1 MGNQSSPI
9 PAPVGSARATSTTV
23 DRQIAFERINTLY
36 AITQP
41 MLFAG
46 FAFTVLTGL
55 LLAASVPQSLLA
67 GWVAFKITL
76 TVARLVDG
84 RMFLRDRHRLL
95 RIRVWKVHFF
105 VGVVLDSLAWGLL
118 PVLFMPT
125 ADPAINGVL
134 IAGMVGIASAG
145 TIALAAH
152 RLASGLSLL
161 LVLGPLIEQQATAP
175 TILSRYTAAAAV
187 VYGALLFLEARNSHR
202 RFTETMRLRFENA
215 AIAEERHRALVYAEH
230 SNAAKTRFLA
240 SVSHELRTPL
250 NGIIGMTQLV
260 AVEPLSALQRQRLD
274 VLRHSA
280 EHLVTVIGDLLDLSR
295 IEFDRI
301 EIDAQPTLIAQTVRD
316 VTDLLQPV
324 AAERGLDF
332 EVVFDL
338 GLPAAALMDASR
350 VKQVLHNLIGNALKF
365 TAHGGVGVAAAMAE
379 GMLCFRVS
387 DSGEGIP
394 HDAIER
400 IFDAFEQGPSS
411 TVPAR
416 SGTGLGLTISRRLA
430 RAMGGDVT
438 CRSIPGRGTTFEFT
452 IAFRPTPRTPTPRPS
467 LAEERGLA
475 FEVVFDLGLPA
486 AAQMDASRVKQ
497 VLHNLIGNALKFTAH
512 GEVGLAV
519 AMADGL
525 LRFRVSDSGE
535 GIPPDAIERIFDAFE
550 QAPSNTAPARSGA
563 GLGLTISRRLARA
576 MGGDV
581 TCRSVPGL
589 GTTFEFTITFKP
601 TPRTPT
607 PRPSLSEELAAA
619 DRPRGGADMR
629 PGRVLVVEDNEV
641 NALVVRG
648 MLEQMGVNAE
658 LAVDGQK
665 ALVSMGQTAFDLVL
679 MDCQMPV
686 LDGWEATRLW
696 RAREIRMRQYMRTP
710 IIALTAS
717 AAAGERERCLEA
729 GMDDYLSKPFSR
741 EALGELVDRYLPPVF
756 ANSVRSE
763 FR

>member
-9 PAPVGSARATSTTV
+9 PAPVADTRAKPAAIA
-23 DRQIAFERINTLY
+23 RQIGFERVSTLY

-46 FAFTVLTGL
+46 FAFTLLTGL
-55 LLAASVPQSLLA
+55 LLSSSVPQSLLA
-67 GWVAFKITL
+67 GWVVGKIALTL
-76 TVARLVDG
+76 ARLVDG
-84 RMFLRDRHRLL
+84 RMFLNDRHRLL
-95 RIRVWKVHFF
+95 RLRAWKIRFF
-105 VGVVLDSLAWGLL
+105 IGVILDSLAWGLL
-118 PVLFMPT
+118 AVLFMPT
-125 ADPAINGVL
+125 SDPAVNGVL
-134 IAGMVGIASAG
+134 LAGVVGIASAG
-145 TIALAAH
+145 AIALAAH

-161 LVLGPLIEQQATAP
+161 LVLGPLIEQQAMSP
-175 TILSRYTAAAAV
+175 TLLSRYTAASLV

-202 RFTETMRLRFENA
+202 RFTETTRLRFENA
-215 AIAEERHRALVYAEH
+215 AIAEERHRALVFAEH

-324 AAERGLDF
+324 AEERGLAF

-365 TAHGGVGVAAAMAE
+365 TAHGGVGVAVSMAD
-379 GMLCFRVS
+379 GLLCMRVS

-394 HDAIER
+394 PDAIER

-411 TVPAR
+411 TAPAR

-438 CRSIPGRGTTFEFT
+438 CRSVPGRGTTFEFT
-452 IAFRPTPRTPTPRPS
+452 IAFRPTPRTP
-467 LAEERGLA
+467 
-475 FEVVFDLGLPA
+475 
-486 AAQMDASRVKQ
+486 M
-497 VLHNLIGNALKFTAH
+497 
-512 GEVGLAV
+512 
-519 AMADGL
+519 
-525 LRFRVSDSGE
+525 
-535 GIPPDAIERIFDAFE
+535 
-550 QAPSNTAPARSGA
+550 
-563 GLGLTISRRLARA
+563 
-576 MGGDV
+576 
-581 TCRSVPGL
+581 
-589 GTTFEFTITFKP
+589 
-601 TPRTPT
+601 

-619 DRPRGGADMR
+619 GELDETPVVR

-658 LAVDGQK
+658 LAIDGQK
-665 ALVSMGQTAFDLVL
+665 ALARMGATTYDLVL

-686 LDGWEATRLW
+686 LDGWEATRIW
-696 RAREIRMRQYMRTP
+696 RARETRLRQNQRVP
-710 IIALTAS
+710 IVALTAS

-729 GMDDYLSKPFSR
+729 GMDDYLSKPFTR
-741 EALGELVDRYLPPVF
+741 EALGELVDRYL
-756 ANSVRSE
+756 AA
-763 FR
+763 

>member
-1 MGNQSSPI
+1 VGNQSSPI
-9 PAPVGSARATSTTV
+9 PAPAADARAAAAAI
-23 DRQIAFERINTLY
+23 DRQIGFERINTLY
-36 AITQP
+36 AITEP
-41 MLFAG
+41 MLFGG

-55 LLAASVPQSLLA
+55 LLASSVPQALLA
-67 GWVAFKITL
+67 GWLAFKIVL
-76 TVARLVDG
+76 TIARLVDG
-84 RMFLRDRHRLL
+84 RLYLRDRHRSL
-95 RIRVWKVHFF
+95 RLRAWKIRFF
-105 VGVVLDSLAWGLL
+105 IGVILDSLAWGLI

-125 ADPAINGVL
+125 SDPAVNGVL
-134 IAGMVGIASAG
+134 LAGVVGIASAG
-145 TIALAAH
+145 TIALSAH
-152 RLASGLSLL
+152 RLASCASLL
-161 LVLGPLIEQQATAP
+161 LVLGPLIEQQAMTP
-175 TILSRYTAAAAV
+175 TPLSHYTAAAAV
-187 VYGALLFLEARNSHR
+187 VFGALLFLEARNSHR
-202 RFTETMRLRFENA
+202 RFAESTRLRFENA
-215 AIAEERHRALVYAEH
+215 AIADERHRALVFAEH

-324 AAERGLDF
+324 AEERGLAF

-365 TAHGGVGVAAAMAE
+365 TAQGGVGVSVAMAD
-379 GMLCFRVS
+379 GLLCFRVS

-394 HDAIER
+394 PEAIER

-411 TVPAR
+411 TAPAR

-467 LAEERGLA
+467 L
-475 FEVVFDLGLPA
+475 
-486 AAQMDASRVKQ
+486 
-497 VLHNLIGNALKFTAH
+497 
-512 GEVGLAV
+512 
-519 AMADGL
+519 
-525 LRFRVSDSGE
+525 
-535 GIPPDAIERIFDAFE
+535 
-550 QAPSNTAPARSGA
+550 
-563 GLGLTISRRLARA
+563 
-576 MGGDV
+576 
-581 TCRSVPGL
+581 
-589 GTTFEFTITFKP
+589 
-601 TPRTPT
+601 
-607 PRPSLSEELAAA
+607 SEELAAA
-619 DRPRGGADMR
+619 GESADVPVVR

-648 MLEQMGVNAE
+648 MLEQLGVNAE

-665 ALVSMGQTAFDLVL
+665 ALARMGQTTYDLVL

-686 LDGWEATRLW
+686 LDGWEATRIW
-696 RAREIRMRQYMRTP
+696 RARETRLRQNQRVP
-710 IIALTAS
+710 IVALTAS

-729 GMDDYLSKPFSR
+729 GMDDYLSKPFTR
-741 EALGELVDRYLPPVF
+741 EALGELVDRYL
-756 ANSVRSE
+756 AA
-763 FR
+763 

>member
-1 MGNQSSPI
+1 MPQVPDTRAN
-9 PAPVGSARATSTTV
+9 PAAIDREIEFDRVGTLYSIALPSLLGGVAYSVLIGLMLWQLVPRALLGGW
-23 DRQIAFERINTLY
+23 IAFK
-36 AITQP
+36 
-41 MLFAG
+41 
-46 FAFTVLTGL
+46 VL
-55 LLAASVPQSLLA
+55 LLV
-67 GWVAFKITL
+67 T
-76 TVARLVDG
+76 RLVDSRLFKRARHPAL
-84 RMFLRDRHRLL
+84 RMAH
-95 RIRVWKVHFF
+95 WKNRFF
-105 VGVVLDSLAWGLL
+105 VATILDSFTWGLL
-118 PVLFMPT
+118 AVLFMPT
-125 ADPAINGVL
+125 ADPVTNGVMV
-134 IAGMVGIASAG
+134 AGLVAVASASVL
-145 TIALAAH
+145 ALSAH
-152 RLASGLSLL
+152 RVASGAALV
-161 LVLGPLIEQQATAP
+161 LVLGPLIEQQA
-175 TILSRYTAAAAV
+175 LSGALIERITAATLF
-187 VYGALLFLEARNSHR
+187 VYGTVLFLESQYSHR
-202 RFTETMRLRFENA
+202 RFAESMRLRFENA

-260 AVEPLSALQRQRLD
+260 AIEPLSALQQQRMD

-280 EHLVTVIGDLLDLSR
+280 EHLVAVIGDLLDLSR

-301 EIDAQPTLIAQTVRD
+301 ELNPQPTLIAQTVRD

-324 AAERGLDF
+324 AQERGLGFD
-332 EVVFDL
+332 VVFDL

-365 TAHGGVGVAAAMAE
+365 TA
-379 GMLCFRVS
+379 
-387 DSGEGIP
+387 SGEI
-394 HDAIER
+394 
-400 IFDAFEQGPSS
+400 
-411 TVPAR
+411 
-416 SGTGLGLTISRRLA
+416 GLGVS
-430 RAMGGDVT
+430 M
-438 CRSIPGRGTTFEFT
+438 S
-452 IAFRPTPRTPTPRPS
+452 
-467 LAEERGLA
+467 
-475 FEVVFDLGLPA
+475 
-486 AAQMDASRVKQ
+486 
-497 VLHNLIGNALKFTAH
+497 
-512 GEVGLAV
+512 
-519 AMADGL
+519 DGS
-525 LRFRVSDSGE
+525 LRFRVTDTGE

-589 GTTFEFTITFKP
+589 GTTFEFTIAFKP

-741 EALGELVDRYLPPVF
+741 AALGELVDRYLPPVF